1 MSAYNIGENVSK
13 YFANPAKQ
21 INMGWTVTK
30 LYYIS
35 AFYIGIILV
44 LTSMLVMTL
53 NADYKNGT
61 KSKMPFVIVAWVG
74 VAMILFGIWTTL
86 GSFYTLASRINLDV
100 RRNPKCSLFSA
111 ETAIEAARLL
121 KHNAALEENTFAF
134 MQKAKNDALA
144 DVQES
149 IQNYNLPN
157 LGKPDAS
164 TLDLSPI
171 Y

>member
-1 MSAYNIGENVSK
+1 MEAFDVSGNISR
-13 YFANPAKQ
+13 YFSDPTKQ

-30 LYYIS
+30 LYFIA
-35 AFYIGIILV
+35 AFYIGIILI
-44 LTSMLVMTL
+44 LTSLLIMTL

-61 KSKMPFVIVAWVG
+61 KSKRVLIILAWVG
-74 VAMILFGIWTTL
+74 VAMVLFGIWSTL
-86 GSFYTLASRINLDV
+86 GSFYKLASKINLDV

-134 MQKAKNDALA
+134 MQRAKNDALA

-164 TLDLSPI
+164 TLDLSTI